1 MLVKVMEM
9 DKLVDLRKK
18 SEVELHSL
26 ILVLKKEIFTARMS
40 NNVTV
45 GVRYIKRQ
53 IGRILTLLNE
63 RKKQKK

>member
-1 MLVKVMEM
+1 MEM

-26 ILVLKKEIFTARMS
+26 ILILKKEIFTARIS
-40 NNVTV
+40 GNVTV

-53 IGRILTLLNE
+53 IARILTLLNA